1 MTMEIKIDA
10 FDRFM
15 AVSHFDDEMAEAHT
29 PTEDAIHN
37 WIVDHQEDDELIA
50 GILTHL
56 DRTIKDAMAYCIRKA
71 SKSDYREGQGAMVDD
86 ATVFSWVKEY
96 FTAEK
101 VETKSVVGK
110 MTTGSKKSTKQ
121 PTKQPTKEPKK
132 KQNKSLTK
140 TETKKN
146 PPKVETKSVVGEM
159 TADSKEPTKKP
170 KKTPKTKKMPK
181 EVGKQL
187 DLFSDLSV
195 EEGEF

>member
-1 MTMEIKIDA
+1 MTMEIND

-56 DRTIKDAMAYCIRKA
+56 DRTIKDAMAFCIRKA
-71 SKSDYREGQGAMVDD
+71 SKSDYRNGQGAMVDD

-101 VETKSVVGK
+101 VETKPVVGK

-121 PTKQPTKEPKK
+121 PTKK
-132 KQNKSLTK
+132 
-140 TETKKN
+140 
-146 PPKVETKSVVGEM
+146 
-159 TADSKEPTKKP
+159 PTKKP
-170 KKTPKTKKMPK
+170 KKKKPTKKTPEK
-181 EVGKQL
+181 DEKQL
-187 DLFSDLSV
+187 DLFSDLSI

>member
-1 MTMEIKIDA
+1 MTMEIND

-37 WIVDHQEDDELIA
+37 WIVDNQEDDELIS

-56 DRTIKDAMAYCIRKA
+56 DRTIKNAMRYCIRKA
-71 SKSDYREGQGAMVDD
+71 SKSDYRNGQGAMVDD

-96 FTAEK
+96 FTAEE
-101 VETKSVVGK
+101 VEIGSVFGR
-110 MTTGSKKSTKQ
+110 MATGSKI
-121 PTKQPTKEPKK
+121 PTKKPKK
-132 KQNKSLTK
+132 KSQ
-140 TETKKN
+140 TKKKT
-146 PPKVETKSVVGEM
+146 PKVETKSVVGEM

-187 DLFSDLSV
+187 DLFSDLSI

>member
-1 MTMEIKIDA
+1 MTDIIKIDA

-15 AVSHFDDEMAEAHT
+15 AVSHFDEEMAEAHT

-110 MTTGSKKSTKQ
+110 MTTGSKK
-121 PTKQPTKEPKK
+121 PTKNPKK
-132 KQNKSLTK
+132 KSQ
-140 TETKKN
+140 TKKKT
-146 PPKVETKSVVGEM
+146 PKVETKSVVGK
-159 TADSKEPTKKP
+159 TTTGSKESTKKH

-187 DLFSDLSV
+187 DLFSDLSI

>member
-1 MTMEIKIDA
+1 MTDKIKIDA

-50 GILTHL
+50 GILKHL
-56 DRTIKDAMAYCIRKA
+56 DRTIKDAMGYCIRKA
-71 SKSDYREGQGAMVDD
+71 SKSDYRNGQGAMVDD

-96 FTAEK
+96 FTVEK

-110 MTTGSKKSTKQ
+110 MTTGSKKSTKNTQ
-121 PTKQPTKEPKK
+121 KKQAKK
-132 KQNKSLTK
+132 KTLAKK
-140 TETKKN
+140 TSEK
-146 PPKVETKSVVGEM
+146 
-159 TADSKEPTKKP
+159 
-170 KKTPKTKKMPK
+170 KKTPKKKMPK
-181 EVGKQL
+181 EVVEQL

>member
-1 MTMEIKIDA
+1 MTDKIKIDA

-37 WIVDHQEDDELIA
+37 WIVDHQEDDELIS

-56 DRTIKDAMAYCIRKA
+56 DRTIKNAMRYCIRKA
-71 SKSDYREGQGAMVDD
+71 SKSDYKNGQGAMVDD
-86 ATVFSWVKEY
+86 DTVFSWVKEY
-96 FTAEK
+96 FTAEE
-101 VETKSVVGK
+101 VEIGSVF
-110 MTTGSKKSTKQ
+110 GSKK
-121 PTKQPTKEPKK
+121 PTKKPKK
-132 KQNKSLTK
+132 KSQ
-140 TETKKN
+140 TKKK
-146 PPKVETKSVVGEM
+146 PPKVETKSVVGK
-159 TADSKEPTKKP
+159 TTTGSKEPTKKP

>member
-1 MTMEIKIDA
+1 MTMEIND

-37 WIVDHQEDDELIA
+37 WIVDNQEDDELIS

-56 DRTIKDAMAYCIRKA
+56 DRTIKNAMRYCIRKA
-71 SKSDYREGQGAMVDD
+71 SKSDYKNGQGAMVDD
-86 ATVFSWVKEY
+86 DTVFSWVKEY
-96 FTAEK
+96 FTAEE
-101 VETKSVVGK
+101 VEIGSVFGR
-110 MTTGSKKSTKQ
+110 MATGSKESTK
-121 PTKQPTKEPKK
+121 KH
-132 KQNKSLTK
+132 
-140 TETKKN
+140 
-146 PPKVETKSVVGEM
+146 
-159 TADSKEPTKKP
+159 

-187 DLFSDLSV
+187 DLFSDLSI

>member
-1 MTMEIKIDA
+1 MTMEIND

-15 AVSHFDDEMAEAHT
+15 AVSHFDEEMDKDHT

-50 GILTHL
+50 GILKHL
-56 DRTIKDAMAYCIRKA
+56 DRTIKGAMGYCIRKA
-71 SKSDYREGQGAMVDD
+71 SKSDYRNGQGAMVDD

-110 MTTGSKKSTKQ
+110 MTTGSKKSTKNTQ
-121 PTKQPTKEPKK
+121 K
-132 KQNKSLTK
+132 KQTK
-140 TETKKN
+140 
-146 PPKVETKSVVGEM
+146 
-159 TADSKEPTKKP
+159 
-170 KKTPKTKKMPK
+170 KKTPAKKKPPKKKMPK
-181 EVGKQL
+181 EVGEQL

>member
-1 MTMEIKIDA
+1 MTMEIND

-50 GILTHL
+50 GILKHV

-86 ATVFSWVKEY
+86 DTVFSWVKEY
-96 FTAEK
+96 FISDE
-101 VETKSVVGK
+101 VEIGSVFGR
-110 MTTGSKKSTKQ
+110 MTTDKAG
-121 PTKQPTKEPKK
+121 
-132 KQNKSLTK
+132 
-140 TETKKN
+140 
-146 PPKVETKSVVGEM
+146 M
-159 TADSKEPTKKP
+159 KP
-170 KKTPKTKKMPK
+170 KKAKA
-181 EVGKQL
+181 EQL

>member
-1 MTMEIKIDA
+1 MTDKIKIDA

-50 GILTHL
+50 GILKHL

-71 SKSDYREGQGAMVDD
+71 SKSDYRNGQGAMVDD

-110 MTTGSKKSTKQ
+110 MTTGSKKSTKNTQ
-121 PTKQPTKEPKK
+121 KKQAKK
-132 KQNKSLTK
+132 KTLAKK
-140 TETKKN
+140 TSEK
-146 PPKVETKSVVGEM
+146 
-159 TADSKEPTKKP
+159 
-170 KKTPKTKKMPK
+170 KKTPKKKMPK
-181 EVGKQL
+181 EVVEQL

>member
-1 MTMEIKIDA
+1 MTMEIND

-37 WIVDHQEDDELIA
+37 WIVDNQEDDELIS

-56 DRTIKDAMAYCIRKA
+56 DRTIKNAMRYCIRKA
-71 SKSDYREGQGAMVDD
+71 SKSDYRNGQGAMVDD

-101 VETKSVVGK
+101 VETKPIVGK

-121 PTKQPTKEPKK
+121 PTKKPKK

-140 TETKKN
+140 TETKK
-146 PPKVETKSVVGEM
+146 KI
-159 TADSKEPTKKP
+159 PTKK
-170 KKTPKTKKMPK
+170 TPEKD
-181 EVGKQL
+181 EKQL

>member
-1 MTMEIKIDA
+1 MTDKIKIDA

-37 WIVDHQEDDELIA
+37 WIVDLQEDDELIA
-50 GILTHL
+50 GILKHL
-56 DRTIKDAMAYCIRKA
+56 DRTIKDAMGYCIRKA
-71 SKSDYREGQGAMVDD
+71 SKSDYRNGQGAMVDD

-110 MTTGSKKSTKQ
+110 MTTGSKKSTKNTQ
-121 PTKQPTKEPKK
+121 KKQAKK
-132 KQNKSLTK
+132 KTLAKK
-140 TETKKN
+140 TSEK
-146 PPKVETKSVVGEM
+146 
-159 TADSKEPTKKP
+159 
-170 KKTPKTKKMPK
+170 KKTPKKKMPK
-181 EVGKQL
+181 EVVEQL

>member
-1 MTMEIKIDA
+1 MTMEIND

-15 AVSHFDDEMAEAHT
+15 AVSHFDEEMDKDHT

-56 DRTIKDAMAYCIRKA
+56 DRTIKDAMGYCIIKA
-71 SKSDYREGQGAMVDD
+71 SGSDYRTGKGAMVDD

-101 VETKSVVGK
+101 VKGKPVVGK
-110 MTTGSKKSTKQ
+110 MTTGSKK
-121 PTKQPTKEPKK
+121 PTKNQKK
-132 KQNKSLTK
+132 KSQ
-140 TETKKN
+140 TKKKT
-146 PPKVETKSVVGEM
+146 PKVETKSVVGKT
-159 TADSKEPTKKP
+159 TADSKESTKKH

-181 EVGKQL
+181 EVGEQL
-187 DLFSDLSV
+187 DLFSDLSI

>member
-1 MTMEIKIDA
+1 MTDTIKIDA

-15 AVSHFDDEMAEAHT
+15 AVSHFDEEMAEAHT

-37 WIVDHQEDDELIA
+37 WVVDNQEDDELIA
-50 GILTHL
+50 GILKHL
-56 DRTIKDAMAYCIRKA
+56 DRTIKDAMGYCIRKA
-71 SKSDYREGQGAMVDD
+71 SKSDYRNGQGAMVDD

-110 MTTGSKKSTKQ
+110 MTTGSKKSTKNTQ
-121 PTKQPTKEPKK
+121 KKQAKK
-132 KQNKSLTK
+132 KTLAKK
-140 TETKKN
+140 TSEK
-146 PPKVETKSVVGEM
+146 
-159 TADSKEPTKKP
+159 
-170 KKTPKTKKMPK
+170 KKTPKKKMPK
-181 EVGKQL
+181 EVVEQL

>member
-1 MTMEIKIDA
+1 MTMEIND

-71 SKSDYREGQGAMVDD
+71 SKSEYREGQGAMVDD

-101 VETKSVVGK
+101 VETKPVVGK
-110 MTTGSKKSTKQ
+110 MTTGIKKSTKQ
-121 PTKQPTKEPKK
+121 PTKK
-132 KQNKSLTK
+132 
-140 TETKKN
+140 
-146 PPKVETKSVVGEM
+146 
-159 TADSKEPTKKP
+159 PTKKP
-170 KKTPKTKKMPK
+170 KKKKPTKKTPEK
-181 EVGKQL
+181 DEKQL
-187 DLFSDLSV
+187 DLFSDLSI

>member
-1 MTMEIKIDA
+1 MTDKIKIDA

-37 WIVDHQEDDELIA
+37 WIVDNQEDDELIS

-56 DRTIKDAMAYCIRKA
+56 DRTIKNAMRYCIRKA
-71 SKSDYREGQGAMVDD
+71 SKSDYKNAQGAMVDD
-86 ATVFSWVKEY
+86 DTVFSWVTEY
-96 FTAEK
+96 FTAEEVEIGSVFGRMATGSKKPTKKPKKKSQTKKKTPK

-110 MTTGSKKSTKQ
+110 TTTG
-121 PTKQPTKEPKK
+121 
-132 KQNKSLTK
+132 
-140 TETKKN
+140 
-146 PPKVETKSVVGEM
+146 
-159 TADSKEPTKKP
+159 SKEPTKKP

>member
-1 MTMEIKIDA
+1 MTDTIKIDA

-15 AVSHFDDEMAEAHT
+15 AVSHFDDEMAETHT

-101 VETKSVVGK
+101 VETKPVVGK
-110 MTTGSKKSTKQ
+110 MTTGSKKSTKNTQ
-121 PTKQPTKEPKK
+121 KKQAKK
-132 KQNKSLTK
+132 KTPA
-140 TETKKN
+140 KKN
-146 PPKVETKSVVGEM
+146 PPK
-159 TADSKEPTKKP
+159 
-170 KKTPKTKKMPK
+170 KKMPK
-181 EVGKQL
+181 EVVEQL

>member
-1 MTMEIKIDA
+1 MTMEINE

-50 GILTHL
+50 GILKHL

-71 SKSDYREGQGAMVDD
+71 SKSDYRNGQGAMVDD

-101 VETKSVVGK
+101 VDTKPVVGK
-110 MTTGSKKSTKQ
+110 MTTGIKQSTKQ
-121 PTKQPTKEPKK
+121 PTKK
-132 KQNKSLTK
+132 
-140 TETKKN
+140 
-146 PPKVETKSVVGEM
+146 
-159 TADSKEPTKKP
+159 PTKKP
-170 KKTPKTKKMPK
+170 KKKKPTKKTPEK
-181 EVGKQL
+181 DEKQL
-187 DLFSDLSV
+187 DLFSDLSI

>member
-1 MTMEIKIDA
+1 MTDKIKIDA

-50 GILTHL
+50 GILKHL
-56 DRTIKDAMAYCIRKA
+56 DRTIKDAMGYCIIKA
-71 SKSDYREGQGAMVDD
+71 SGSDYRTGKGAMVDD

-101 VETKSVVGK
+101 VEGKPVVGK
-110 MTTGSKKSTKQ
+110 MTTGSK
-121 PTKQPTKEPKK
+121 E
-132 KQNKSLTK
+132 
-140 TETKKN
+140 
-146 PPKVETKSVVGEM
+146 
-159 TADSKEPTKKP
+159 ATKKP

-181 EVGKQL
+181 KVGKQL

>member
-1 MTMEIKIDA
+1 MTMEINE

-15 AVSHFDDEMAEAHT
+15 AVSHFDEEMAEAHT

-50 GILTHL
+50 GILKHL
-56 DRTIKDAMAYCIRKA
+56 DRTIKDAMGYCIRKA
-71 SKSDYREGQGAMVDD
+71 SKSDYKNGQSAMVDD

-121 PTKQPTKEPKK
+121 PTK
-132 KQNKSLTK
+132 
-140 TETKKN
+140 
-146 PPKVETKSVVGEM
+146 M
-159 TADSKEPTKKP
+159 PTKKP
-170 KKTPKTKKMPK
+170 KKKKTTKKNPEK
-181 EVGKQL
+181 EGKQL

-195 EEGEF
+195 VEGEF

>member
-1 MTMEIKIDA
+1 MTDKIKIDA

-37 WIVDHQEDDELIA
+37 WIVDHQEDDELIS

-56 DRTIKDAMAYCIRKA
+56 DRTIKNAMRYCIRKA
-71 SKSDYREGQGAMVDD
+71 SKSDYRNGQGAMVDD

-110 MTTGSKKSTKQ
+110 MTTGSKKSTKNTQ
-121 PTKQPTKEPKK
+121 KKQAKK
-132 KQNKSLTK
+132 KTLAKK
-140 TETKKN
+140 TSEK
-146 PPKVETKSVVGEM
+146 
-159 TADSKEPTKKP
+159 
-170 KKTPKTKKMPK
+170 KKTPKKKMPK
-181 EVGKQL
+181 EVVEQL

>member
-1 MTMEIKIDA
+1 MTMEIND

-37 WIVDHQEDDELIA
+37 WLVDHQEDDELIA

-71 SKSDYREGQGAMVDD
+71 SKSEYREGQGAMVDD

-101 VETKSVVGK
+101 VETKPVVGK

-121 PTKQPTKEPKK
+121 PTKK
-132 KQNKSLTK
+132 
-140 TETKKN
+140 
-146 PPKVETKSVVGEM
+146 
-159 TADSKEPTKKP
+159 PTKKP
-170 KKTPKTKKMPK
+170 KKKKPTKKTPEK
-181 EVGKQL
+181 DEKQL
-187 DLFSDLSV
+187 DLFSDLSI

>member
-1 MTMEIKIDA
+1 MTMEIND

-50 GILTHL
+50 GILKHL

-86 ATVFSWVKEY
+86 DTVFYWVKEY
-96 FTAEK
+96 FISDE
-101 VETKSVVGK
+101 VEIGSVFGR
-110 MTTGSKKSTKQ
+110 MTTDKAG
-121 PTKQPTKEPKK
+121 
-132 KQNKSLTK
+132 
-140 TETKKN
+140 
-146 PPKVETKSVVGEM
+146 M
-159 TADSKEPTKKP
+159 KP
-170 KKTPKTKKMPK
+170 KKAKA
-181 EVGKQL
+181 EQL

>member
-1 MTMEIKIDA
+1 MTDNIIDA

-15 AVSHFDDEMAEAHT
+15 AVSHFDDEMAEAHS

-50 GILTHL
+50 GILKHL
-56 DRTIKDAMAYCIRKA
+56 DRTIKGAMGYCIRKA
-71 SKSDYREGQGAMVDD
+71 SKSDYRKGQGAMVDD

-96 FTAEK
+96 FTAEEVEISPVIGKMTTGSKDTTKKPKKKTPK
-101 VETKSVVGK
+101 VKTKSVVGK
-110 MTTGSKKSTKQ
+110 MTTGNKDSTK
-121 PTKQPTKEPKK
+121 KPKK
-132 KQNKSLTK
+132 KT
-140 TETKKN
+140 
-146 PPKVETKSVVGEM
+146 PKVETKSVVGEM
-159 TADSKEPTKKP
+159 TTGSKEPTKP
-170 KKTPKTKKMPK
+170 KKKQPK

>member
-1 MTMEIKIDA
+1 MTDKIKIDA

-15 AVSHFDDEMAEAHT
+15 AVSHFDDEMAETHT

-71 SKSDYREGQGAMVDD
+71 SKSDYKNGQGAMVDD
-86 ATVFSWVKEY
+86 DTVFSWVKEY
-96 FTAEK
+96 FISDE
-101 VETKSVVGK
+101 VEIGSVFGR
-110 MTTGSKKSTKQ
+110 MTTDKAG
-121 PTKQPTKEPKK
+121 
-132 KQNKSLTK
+132 
-140 TETKKN
+140 
-146 PPKVETKSVVGEM
+146 M
-159 TADSKEPTKKP
+159 KP
-170 KKTPKTKKMPK
+170 KKAKA
-181 EVGKQL
+181 KQL

>member
-1 MTMEIKIDA
+1 MTDKIKIDA

-37 WIVDHQEDDELIA
+37 WIVDHQEDDELIS

-56 DRTIKDAMAYCIRKA
+56 DRTIKNAMRYCIRKA
-71 SKSDYREGQGAMVDD
+71 SKSDYKNGQGAMVDD
-86 ATVFSWVKEY
+86 DTVFSWVKEY
-96 FTAEK
+96 FTAEEVEIGSVFGRMSTGSK
-101 VETKSVVGK
+101 KPTKNPKKKSETKSVVGK
-110 MTTGSKKSTKQ
+110 TTTGSKESTK
-121 PTKQPTKEPKK
+121 KH
-132 KQNKSLTK
+132 
-140 TETKKN
+140 
-146 PPKVETKSVVGEM
+146 
-159 TADSKEPTKKP
+159 

-187 DLFSDLSV
+187 DLFSDLSI

>member
-1 MTMEIKIDA
+1 MEIND
-10 FDRFM
+10 FERFM

-50 GILTHL
+50 GILKHL

-71 SKSDYREGQGAMVDD
+71 SKSEYREGQGAMVDD

-101 VETKSVVGK
+101 VDTKPVVGK
-110 MTTGSKKSTKQ
+110 MTTGIKQSTKQ
-121 PTKQPTKEPKK
+121 PTKK
-132 KQNKSLTK
+132 
-140 TETKKN
+140 
-146 PPKVETKSVVGEM
+146 
-159 TADSKEPTKKP
+159 PTKKP
-170 KKTPKTKKMPK
+170 KKKKPTKKTPEK
-181 EVGKQL
+181 DEKQL
-187 DLFSDLSV
+187 DLFSDLSI

>member
-1 MTMEIKIDA
+1 MTDKIKIDA

-29 PTEDAIHN
+29 PTEDAIDN
-37 WIVDHQEDDELIA
+37 QEDDELIA

-71 SKSDYREGQGAMVDD
+71 SKSDYRNGQGAMVDD

-101 VETKSVVGK
+101 VETKSVVGE
-110 MTTGSKKSTKQ
+110 MTTGSK
-121 PTKQPTKEPKK
+121 E
-132 KQNKSLTK
+132 
-140 TETKKN
+140 
-146 PPKVETKSVVGEM
+146 
-159 TADSKEPTKKP
+159 ATKKP
-170 KKTPKTKKMPK
+170 KKTPKTNKMPK
-181 EVGKQL
+181 KVGKQL
-187 DLFSDLSV
+187 DLFSDLSI

>member
-1 MTMEIKIDA
+1 MTMEINE

-15 AVSHFDDEMAEAHT
+15 AVSHFDEEMAEAHT

-37 WIVDHQEDDELIA
+37 WIVDNQEDEELIA
-50 GILTHL
+50 GILKHL

-71 SKSDYREGQGAMVDD
+71 SKSGYRNGQGAMVDD

-96 FTAEK
+96 LTAEK
-101 VETKSVVGK
+101 VETKPVVGK

-121 PTKQPTKEPKK
+121 PTKKPKK

-140 TETKKN
+140 TETKK
-146 PPKVETKSVVGEM
+146 
-159 TADSKEPTKKP
+159 KKTT
-170 KKTPKTKKMPK
+170 KKTPEKD
-181 EVGKQL
+181 EKQL

>member
-1 MTMEIKIDA
+1 MTDKIKIDA

-50 GILTHL
+50 GILKHL
-56 DRTIKDAMAYCIRKA
+56 DRTIKDAMGYCIRKA
-71 SKSDYREGQGAMVDD
+71 SKSDYRNGQGAMVDD

-110 MTTGSKKSTKQ
+110 MTTGSKKSTKNTQ
-121 PTKQPTKEPKK
+121 KKQAKK
-132 KQNKSLTK
+132 KTPAKKK
-140 TETKKN
+140 TDR
-146 PPKVETKSVVGEM
+146 KSVV
-159 TADSKEPTKKP
+159 
-170 KKTPKTKKMPK
+170 
-181 EVGKQL
+181 
-187 DLFSDLSV
+187 
-195 EEGEF
+195 